1 MPNDNQPIILFDG
14 VCKFCNYWVNFAI
27 KHDPKKN
34 LRFAPFQSGAGQALL
49 QQYQINVAAIN
60 SVILIEKGRV
70 YRQSTA
76 ALRIC
81 RYLSGGWK
89 IFYAFLIIPRFIRDF
104 LYNIIA
110 RNRYR
115 FFGRN
120 ENCMVPTPDV
130 RERFLE

>member
-1 MPNDNQPIILFDG
+1 MPNDKQPIILFDG
-14 VCKFCNYWVNFAI
+14 ICKFCNYWVNFAI

-34 LRFAPFQSGAGQALL
+34 LRFTPFQSEAGQALL
-49 QQYQINVAAIN
+49 QQYQIDFAAIN
-60 SVILIEKGRV
+60 SVILIEKGGV

-81 RYLSGGWK
+81 RYLNGGWK
-89 IFYAFLIIPRFIRDF
+89 IFYSFLIIPRFIRDF

-115 FFGRN
+115 FFGIN

-130 RERFLE
+130 RERFLD